1 MFFVV
6 FEFAVLWI
14 RLLSVGLGMG
24 VIFGVV
30 FVFAGLKEFSL
41 TQAIEDT
48 PTAKIDG
55 AADGLTEVNG
65 RFVPEGGKLLR
76 SPISGWDCLYYQ
88 LNIQELVRTKN
99 GSYWSTIQSFGYGT
113 PTLFTDG
120 TGYLAIDLAHSDIK
134 LYEGDRKYIV
144 DSNDRAV
151 YLRDQEYRNFV
162 SYLSGLNGAEP
173 DISKSG
179 ATLASVAA
187 YKFEIFGGDQVSVLE
202 SGLTT
207 DGQYFAV
214 GRIDGTVGTMDGK
227 PIKRMVLDPGTGLL
241 SVKTESKESI
251 ERTDKT
257 VSLAVLIFGLVLI
270 IGGLAYFGFR

>member
-1 MFFVV
+1 
-6 FEFAVLWI
+6 
-14 RLLSVGLGMG
+14 MG
-24 VIFGVV
+24 IIFGVV

-65 RFVPEGGKLLR
+65 HFVPESGTTLK

-88 LNIQELVRTKN
+88 LNIQELVHTKN

-113 PTLFTDG
+113 PTLLTDE

-144 DSNDRAV
+144 DGNGRAV
-151 YLRDQEYRNFV
+151 YLRDQPYKNFV
-162 SYLSGLNGAEP
+162 NYLSSLNGAQP

-179 ATLASVAA
+179 ASLASVAG
-187 YKFEIFGGDQVSVLE
+187 YKFEIFGGDQVSVME

-207 DGQYFAV
+207 DGQYFV
-214 GRIDGTVGTMDGK
+214 MGRIDGTVGTMDGK
-227 PIKRMVLDPGTGLL
+227 PVKRMILDPGTGLL

-251 ERTDKT
+251 EKTDKT
-257 VSLAVLIFGLVLI
+257 VSMAVMVFGVILI
-270 IGGLAYFGFR
+270 IGGLAYFGLG